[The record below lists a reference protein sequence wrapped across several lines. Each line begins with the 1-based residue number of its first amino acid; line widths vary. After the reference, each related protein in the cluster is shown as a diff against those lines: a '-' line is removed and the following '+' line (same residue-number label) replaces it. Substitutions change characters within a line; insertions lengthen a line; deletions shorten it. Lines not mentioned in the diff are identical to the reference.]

1 MISGR
6 SKFFN
11 GKNFTAAGTPIVT
24 QLLPIVVAV
33 NFLLKKDSHFYWEHG
48 QFFLNRQTFF
58 QREPNNWRRGNRGQ
72 QEKVEEGYPS

>member
-24 QLLPIVVAV
+24 QLLAIVVAV

-48 QFFLNRQTFF
+48 QFFSQYIDFLSERTKELAKGKPWPA
-58 QREPNNWRRGNRGQ
+58 RKG
-72 QEKVEEGYPS
+72 